1 MALLKIQD
9 LRISFHTRRGIAR
22 AVNGLS
28 LEIEK
33 GETLCLV
40 GESGSGKSVSQMS
53 YLGLLPKP
61 PMMVDGGRV
70 EFEGTD
76 LLSLSPAQLRFY
88 RGNQISMI
96 FQEPMTSLNP
106 YLRIGYQV
114 AEPLMIHNKSISRAD
129 ALKQAQGALERVGIR
144 DSAHALTAY
153 PHEFSGGM
161 RQRVMIAM
169 SLLTRPKLLIAD
181 EPTTALDVTV
191 QAQILDLLKDLQKET
206 GMSILFI
213 THDLGVVAG
222 IADKVVV
229 MYGGRSFEYGGVE
242 DIFYRSQHPYTR
254 ALLRSMPR
262 VDLPANEIP
271 SIPGM
276 PPDITR
282 LKSGC
287 PFFDRCSYKKEICE
301 HTFPEQRSLSPNH
314 LTYCHVE
321 HVEELAG

>member
-1 MALLKIQD
+1 MALLKISD
-9 LRISFHTRRGIAR
+9 FKVSFHTRRGIAR
-22 AVNGLS
+22 AVNGLN

-53 YLGLLPKP
+53 YLGLIPTP
-61 PMMVDGGRV
+61 PMKIDGGRV

-76 LLSLSPAQLRFY
+76 LLSLSSEKLRSF

-106 YLRIGYQV
+106 YLKVGFQV
-114 AEPLMIHNKSISRAD
+114 GEPLMIHQRVSKKE
-129 ALKQAQGALERVGIR
+129 ALKAAAGALERVGISDVNR
-144 DSAHALTAY
+144 ALAAY

-169 SLLTRPKLLIAD
+169 ALLTRPKLLIAD

-191 QAQILDLLKDLQKET
+191 QAQILELLKDLQQET

-222 IADKVVV
+222 IADKVLV
-229 MYGGRSFEYGGVE
+229 MYGGRSFEYGSAE
-242 DIFYRSQHPYTR
+242 DIFYRSQHPYTQ

-262 VDLPANEIP
+262 VDLPVNEIP
-271 SIPGM
+271 SIPCF
-276 PPDITR
+276 PPDITK
-282 LKSGC
+282 LKGGC
-287 PFFDRCSYKKEICE
+287 PFYDRCSYKIDVCE
-301 HTFPEQRSLSPNH
+301 NNFPAIRHVTPKHETF
-314 LTYCHVE
+314 CHIQE
-321 HVEELAG
+321 FSQ

>member
-9 LRISFHTRRGIAR
+9 LRVSFHTRRGIAR

-53 YLGLLPKP
+53 YLGLLPMP
-61 PMMVDGGRV
+61 PMKIDGGSV
-70 EFEGTD
+70 EFEGTN
-76 LLSLSPAQLRFY
+76 LLSLSSAQLRHY

-106 YLRIGYQV
+106 YLKIGFQV
-114 AEPLMIHNKSISRAD
+114 AEPLRIHNKTISKKD
-129 ALKQAQGALERVGIR
+129 ALIQAQGALERVGIK
-144 DSAHALTAY
+144 DSAHALNAY

-222 IADKVVV
+222 IADRVLV
-229 MYGGRSFEYGGVE
+229 MYGGRSFEYGNAE
-242 DIFYRSQHPYTR
+242 DIFYRSGHPYTQ

-262 VDLPANEIP
+262 VDRPATEIP
-271 SIPGM
+271 SIPGL

-287 PFFDRCSYKKEICE
+287 PFYERCSLKKEICE
-301 HTFPEQRSLSPNH
+301 NTFPQVRSLSPNH
-314 LTYCHVE
+314 QTYCHVE
-321 HVEELAG
+321 ELVK

>member
-1 MALLKIQD
+1 MALLKITD
-9 LRISFHTRRGIAR
+9 LKVSFHTRRGIAR

-28 LEIEK
+28 LDIEK

-53 YLGLLPKP
+53 YLGLIPKP
-61 PMMVDGGRV
+61 PMRIDGGRV

-76 LLSLSPAQLRFY
+76 LLSVSDQKLREF
-88 RGNQISMI
+88 RGNQITMI

-106 YLRIGYQV
+106 YLKIGFQV
-114 AEPLMIHNKSISRAD
+114 GEPLMIHQKLSKKEAIKLAE
-129 ALKQAQGALERVGIR
+129 GAMERVGIR
-144 DSAHALTAY
+144 DVAHAINAY

-169 SLLTRPKLLIAD
+169 ALLTRPKLLIAD

-191 QAQILDLLKDLQKET
+191 QAQILELLKDLQKET

-222 IADKVVV
+222 IADRVLV
-229 MYGGRSFEYGGVE
+229 MYGGRSFEYGSAE
-242 DIFYRSQHPYTR
+242 DVFYRSQHPYTQ

-262 VDLPANEIP
+262 VDLPVNEIP
-271 SIPGM
+271 SIPGF
-276 PPDITR
+276 PPDITK

-287 PFFDRCSYKKEICE
+287 PFYDRCNYKKSVCE
-301 HTFPEQRSLSPNH
+301 NEFPLIRNVTPKHE
-314 LTYCHVE
+314 TYCHVQE
-321 HVEELAG
+321 FVQ

>member
-1 MALLKIQD
+1 MPLLKIQD
-9 LRISFHTRRGIAR
+9 LQVSFHTRRGIAR

-28 LEIEK
+28 LDIEK

-53 YLGLLPKP
+53 YLGLLPSP
-61 PMMVDGGRV
+61 PMKIDGGLV
-70 EFEGTD
+70 EFEGVD
-76 LLSLSPAQLRFY
+76 LLKLSPSELRHF

-106 YLRIGYQV
+106 YLKIGYQV
-114 AEPLMIHNKSISRAD
+114 AEPLRIHNKSISKKD
-129 ALKQAQGALERVGIR
+129 ALKQAQGALERVGIK
-144 DSAHALTAY
+144 DSYHALNAY

-169 SLLTRPKLLIAD
+169 SLMTRPKLLIAD

-222 IADKVVV
+222 IADKVLV
-229 MYGGRSFEYGGVE
+229 MYGGRSFEYGSAE
-242 DIFYRSQHPYTR
+242 DIFYRSEHPYTK

-262 VDLPANEIP
+262 VDLPTNEIP
-271 SIPGM
+271 SIAGM
-276 PPDITR
+276 PPDITK

-287 PFFDRCSYKKEICE
+287 PFYDRCSYRKDICLN
-301 HTFPEQRSLSPNH
+301 TFPKVREPSPKH

-321 HVEELAG
+321 GVLG